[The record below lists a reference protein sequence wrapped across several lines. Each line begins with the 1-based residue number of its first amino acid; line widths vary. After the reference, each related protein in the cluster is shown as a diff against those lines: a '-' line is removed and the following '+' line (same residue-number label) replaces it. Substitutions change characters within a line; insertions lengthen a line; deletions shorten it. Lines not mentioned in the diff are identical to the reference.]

1 MGQDDVVLLPV
12 LPVQTFDSNANSDK
26 TFKFKV
32 GRGKVIKGWDEGML
46 GIAKAGKR
54 LLVIPPHLGYGSK
67 GVPGQVP
74 PKATLAFEVEVRR
87 IKFGRDRDQPEQVAT
102 PPR

>member
-1 MGQDDVVLLPV
+1 MV
-12 LPVQTFDSNANSDK
+12 
-26 TFKFKV
+26 
-32 GRGKVIKGWDEGML
+32 

-87 IKFGRDRDQPEQVAT
+87 VKFGRDRDQLERIAT